1 MKLLVVRA
9 HPLGSDRSRTM
20 QLADA
25 FVAGFRQS
33 HPDALVEDINLY
45 AAAVPEIDLDLLTG
59 WDAPKAGEP
68 FVHLGP
74 MQQAKLTLREL
85 HDAVPELRPGRR
97 WPTPCGTCRSP
108 PG

>member
-59 WDAPKAGEP
+59 WDAPKAGRTVRP
-68 FVHLGP
+68 PRADAAG
-74 MQQAKLTLREL
+74 QA
-85 HDAVPELRPGRR
+85 DASRTTR
-97 WPTPCGTCRSP
+97 CSS
-108 PG
+108 